1 MGSEDIPLND
11 QGLAQALSAGKL
23 LKNEPI
29 NTIVTSPLLR
39 ARKTADIITR
49 YLNVIEMPEL
59 QEACWGENEGKQKEN
74 GLWIDA
80 WHKGHTIKNAEP
92 YSDFAIRVKRGL
104 EKALAHKGPVLIT
117 SHGGVYWALQEILD
131 IPMIDLGNCDP
142 IFHHPPQQLNHPWN
156 TYPLSERNDL
166 IGQCRT

>member
-1 MGSEDIPLND
+1 MKKVFYIFRHGETDWNKKGIYMGSEDIPLND

-59 QEACWGENEGKQKEN
+59 QEACWGENEGKQKES
-74 GLWIDA
+74 
-80 WHKGHTIKNAEP
+80 KN
-92 YSDFAIRVKRGL
+92 R
-104 EKALAHKGPVLIT
+104 
-117 SHGGVYWALQEILD
+117 
-131 IPMIDLGNCDP
+131 
-142 IFHHPPQQLNHPWN
+142 
-156 TYPLSERNDL
+156 
-166 IGQCRT
+166 